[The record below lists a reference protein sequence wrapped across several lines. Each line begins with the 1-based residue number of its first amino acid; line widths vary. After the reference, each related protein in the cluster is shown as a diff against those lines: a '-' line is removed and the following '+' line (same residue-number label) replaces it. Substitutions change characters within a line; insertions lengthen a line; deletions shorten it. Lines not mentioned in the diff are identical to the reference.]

1 MSYSCAVPD
10 PLPTAAAPWTVPFL
24 DQMRQVGDPV
34 ADAVVIE
41 LFKDG
46 DVAAVNDLMRNMVA
60 NEYPP
65 PESLPPVVRDYLA
78 QTDVLP
84 EWADPQLIKLGEDL
98 FWRYGTKLILVL
110 YCYSLPFCYLGK
122 NGVQVLALTNRLGS
136 NPTRRLIETAQ
147 LLVDVMQAGGLTAQQ
162 GRGRRTTQKVR
173 LMHAA
178 IRQLAPT
185 APQWKADFGLP
196 VNQEDLA
203 GTLMSFSW
211 IALDGLDKLGVEVTP
226 AEGEAFLHCWLVVG
240 HLLGIRPELLPKDV
254 ASAKGLA
261 DAIAAHQFGPCP
273 EGQALT
279 KALVDMMAST
289 LPGDIFSHATP
300 LLIRCFLGATW
311 SEWLGVKEPSWE
323 TALATP
329 FRALGFEASLLLE
342 RSKALGLLAEHVGRL
357 IVESIVYVG
366 RGGNRPSFSIPVDL
380 REQWGV
386 NWRS

>member
-1 MSYSCAVPD
+1 
-10 PLPTAAAPWTVPFL
+10 
-24 DQMRQVGDPV
+24 MRQVGDPV
-34 ADAVVIE
+34 ADQVVSQ

-60 NEYPP
+60 NEYPA
-65 PESLPPVVRDYLA
+65 PESLPLIVRDYLS

-84 EWADPQLIKLGEDL
+84 EWADPQLIQTGEDL

-110 YCYSLPFCYLGK
+110 YCYSLPFCYLGR
-122 NGVQVLALTNRLGS
+122 NGVQVLALTTRLAS
-136 NPTRRLIETAQ
+136 NPTRRIVETAQ
-147 LLVDVMQAGGLTAQQ
+147 LLVDVMQAGGLTTPT
-162 GRGRRTTQKVR
+162 GRGRRSIQKVR

-185 APQWKADFGLP
+185 APQWKASFGLP

-226 AEGEAFLHCWLVVG
+226 AEREAFLHCWLVIG
-240 HLLGIRPELLPKDV
+240 HLLGIQPELLPTDV
-254 ASAKGLA
+254 ASAKALA
-261 DAIAAHQFGPCP
+261 EAVAAHEFGPCP

-279 KALVDMMAST
+279 TALVDMMAST
-289 LPGDIFSHATP
+289 LPGDVFSRAAP
-300 LLIRCFLGATW
+300 LLMRYFLGPTW
-311 SEWLGVKEPSWE
+311 SGWLGVEEPSWE
-323 TALATP
+323 TALAAP
-329 FRALGFEASLLLE
+329 LRLLGIEHSAILE
-342 RSKALGLLAEHVGRL
+342 HSTAISVLAEHVGRL
-357 IVESIVYVG
+357 IVESIVFVG
-366 RGGNRPSFSIPVDL
+366 RGGNRPSFSIPTDL

>member
-1 MSYSCAVPD
+1 M
-10 PLPTAAAPWTVPFL
+10 WTVPFL
-24 DQMRQVGDPV
+24 EQMRQVGDPV
-34 ADAVVIE
+34 ADRVVTE
-41 LFKDG
+41 LFRDG

-65 PESLPPVVRDYLA
+65 PESLPAIVRDYLA

-84 EWADPQLIKLGEDL
+84 AWADAQLIQTGEQL

-122 NGVQVLALTNRLGS
+122 NGVQVLALTTRLAS
-136 NPTRRLIETAQ
+136 NPTRRVIETAQ
-147 LLVDVMQAGGLTAQQ
+147 LLVDVMQAGGLTTDQ
-162 GRGRRTTQKVR
+162 GRGRRTIQKVR

-178 IRQLAPT
+178 IRLLAPT
-185 APQWKADFGLP
+185 APQWKTDFGVP

-226 AEGEAFLHCWLVVG
+226 AEREAFLHCWLIVG
-240 HLLGIRPELLPKDV
+240 HLMGIQPELLPRDV
-254 ASAKGLA
+254 PSAKGLA
-261 DAIAAHQFGPCP
+261 DEIAAHQFRPCP

-289 LPGDIFSHATP
+289 LPGDVFSHAAP

-311 SEWLGVKEPSWE
+311 ASWLGVEEPSWE
-323 TALATP
+323 TALAAP
-329 FRALGFEASLLLE
+329 LRALGFEASALLE
-342 RSKALGLLAEHVGRL
+342 RSKAFSVLAEHVGQL

>member
-1 MSYSCAVPD
+1 
-10 PLPTAAAPWTVPFL
+10 
-24 DQMRQVGDPV
+24 MRQVGDPV
-34 ADAVVIE
+34 ADQVAIE

-60 NEYPP
+60 NEYPA
-65 PESLPPVVRDYLA
+65 PESLPAIVRDYLA

-84 EWADPQLIKLGEDL
+84 EWADPQLIQAGEQL

-110 YCYSLPFCYLGK
+110 YCYSLPFCYLGR

-136 NPTRRLIETAQ
+136 NPTRRIIETAQ
-147 LLVDVMQAGGLTAQQ
+147 LLVDVMQAGGLTTPQ
-162 GRGRRTTQKVR
+162 GRGRRTIQKVR
-173 LMHAA
+173 TMHAA
-178 IRQLAPT
+178 IRRLAPT
-185 APQWKADFGLP
+185 APQWRAGFGVP

-211 IALDGLDKLGVEVTP
+211 IALDGLDKLGIEVAP
-226 AEGEAFLHCWLVVG
+226 SECQAFLHCWLVVG
-240 HLLGIRPELLPKDV
+240 HLLGIRPELLPRDIT
-254 ASAKGLA
+254 SAKALS

-289 LPGDIFSHATP
+289 LAGDAFSHAAP
-300 LLIRCFLGATW
+300 LLMRCFLGATW
-311 SEWLGVKEPSWE
+311 AGWLGIEEPSWE
-323 TALATP
+323 TALAAP
-329 FRALGFEASLLLE
+329 LRELGFEASALLE
-342 RSKALGLLAEHVGRL
+342 RSKAFSALAEHVGQL
-357 IVESIVYVG
+357 IVESIVYIG
-366 RGGNRPSFSIPVDL
+366 RGGNRPSFSIPMDL

>member
-10 PLPTAAAPWTVPFL
+10 PIPTTAPPWTVPFL
-24 DQMRQVGDPV
+24 EQMRLVGDPV
-34 ADAVVIE
+34 ADRVVTE
-41 LFKDG
+41 LFRDG

-60 NEYPP
+60 NEYPT
-65 PESLPPVVRDYLA
+65 PESLPQIVRDYLA
-78 QTDVLP
+78 QTDALP
-84 EWADPQLIKLGEDL
+84 EWADSRLIQTGEQL

-110 YCYSLPFCYLGK
+110 YCYSLPFCYLGR
-122 NGVQVLALTNRLGS
+122 NGVHVLALTTRLAS
-136 NPTRRLIETAQ
+136 NPTRRIIETAQ
-147 LLVDVMQAGGLTAQQ
+147 LLVDVMQPGGLTTDQ
-162 GRGRRTTQKVR
+162 GRGRRTIQKVR

-211 IALDGLDKLGVEVTP
+211 IALDGLDKLGVEVAP
-226 AEGEAFLHCWLVVG
+226 AEREAFLHCWLVVG
-240 HLLGIRPELLPKDV
+240 HLLGIQPELLPRDV
-254 ASAKGLA
+254 ASAKALTE
-261 DAIAAHQFGPCP
+261 AIAAHQFGPCP

-279 KALVDMMAST
+279 KALIDMMAST
-289 LPGDIFSHATP
+289 LAGDVFSHAAP
-300 LLIRCFLGATW
+300 LLMRCFLGAAQA
-311 SEWLGVKEPSWE
+311 EWLGVEEPRWE
-323 TALATP
+323 TALVAP
-329 FRALGFEASLLLE
+329 LRALGFEASALLE
-342 RSKALGLLAEHVGRL
+342 HSKAVSALGEHMGRL

-366 RGGNRPSFSIPVDL
+366 RGGNRPSFSIPLDL

>member
-1 MSYSCAVPD
+1 
-10 PLPTAAAPWTVPFL
+10 
-24 DQMRQVGDPV
+24 V
-34 ADAVVIE
+34 ADRVVSE

-46 DVAAVNDLMRNMVA
+46 DVAVVNELMRNMVA
-60 NEYPP
+60 NEYPA
-65 PESLPPVVRDYLA
+65 PETLPAIVRDYLA

-84 EWADPQLIKLGEDL
+84 QWADPQLIQTGEQL

-122 NGVQVLALTNRLGS
+122 NGVQVLALTTRLAS
-136 NPTRRLIETAQ
+136 NPTRRILETAQ
-147 LLVDVMQAGGLTAQQ
+147 LLVDVMQAGGLTTPL
-162 GRGRRTTQKVR
+162 GRGRRTIQKVR

-178 IRQLAPT
+178 IRRLAPA
-185 APQWKADFGLP
+185 APEWKSDFGLP

-211 IALDGLDKLGVEVTP
+211 ISLDGLDKLGVEVTP
-226 AEGEAFLHCWLVVG
+226 AEREAFLHCWLVVG
-240 HLLGIRPELLPKDV
+240 HLLGIQPELLPKDV
-254 ASAKGLA
+254 ASAKALS
-261 DAIAAHQFGPCP
+261 DAIAAQQFGPCP

-289 LPGDIFSHATP
+289 LPGDVFSRAAP
-300 LLIRCFLGATW
+300 LLIRYFLGSTW
-311 SEWLGVKEPSWE
+311 AGWLGVEEPPWE
-323 TALATP
+323 TALAAP
-329 FRALGFEASLLLE
+329 LRVLGIEASALVE
-342 RSKALGLLAEHVGRL
+342 RSKALSALAEHAGQL

-366 RGGNRPSFSIPVDL
+366 RGGNRPSFNIPVDL

>member
-1 MSYSCAVPD
+1 
-10 PLPTAAAPWTVPFL
+10 
-24 DQMRQVGDPV
+24 MRRVGDPV
-34 ADAVVIE
+34 ADRVVAE

-46 DVAAVNDLMRNMVA
+46 DVGAVNDLMRNLVA

-65 PESLPPVVRDYLA
+65 PEGLPPMVRDYLA
-78 QTDVLP
+78 QADVLP
-84 EWADPQLIKLGEDL
+84 EWADPQLIQTGEQL

-122 NGVQVLALTNRLGS
+122 NGVQVLALTTRLAS
-136 NPTRRLIETAQ
+136 NPTRRIVETAQ
-147 LLVDVMQAGGLTAQQ
+147 LLVDVMQPGGLTTPQ
-162 GRGRRTTQKVR
+162 GRGRRSIQKVR

-178 IRQLAPT
+178 IRLLAPT
-185 APQWKADFGLP
+185 APQWKTGFGVP

-211 IALDGLDKLGVEVTP
+211 IALDGLDKLGVEVPP
-226 AEGEAFLHCWLVVG
+226 AEREAFLHCWLIVG
-240 HLLGIRPELLPKDV
+240 HLLGIQPELLPRDV
-254 ASAKGLA
+254 ASARGLA
-261 DAIAAHQFGPCP
+261 EAIAAHQFGPCP

-289 LPGDIFSHATP
+289 LPGDVFSRAAP

-311 SEWLGVKEPSWE
+311 AGWLGVEEPPWE
-323 TALATP
+323 IALAAP
-329 FRALGFEASLLLE
+329 LRALGFEASALLE
-342 RSKALGLLAEHVGRL
+342 RSKALSLLAEHVGQL

-366 RGGNRPSFSIPVDL
+366 RGGNRPSFSIPTDL

>member
-1 MSYSCAVPD
+1 
-10 PLPTAAAPWTVPFL
+10 LAPPWNTPFL
-24 DQMRQVGDPV
+24 EQMRRLGDPV
-34 ADAVVIE
+34 ADRVVTE
-41 LFKDG
+41 LFRDG
-46 DVAAVNDLMRNMVA
+46 DVAAVNRLMQNMVA
-60 NEYPP
+60 NEYPS
-65 PESLPPVVRDYLA
+65 PESMPAIVRDYLA

-84 EWADPQLIKLGEDL
+84 EWTDPQLIQTGEQL

-110 YCYSLPFCYLGK
+110 YCYSLPFCYLGR
-122 NGVQVLALTNRLGS
+122 NGVQVLALTNRLAS
-136 NPTRRLIETAQ
+136 NPTRRIIETAQ
-147 LLVDVMQAGGLTAQQ
+147 LLVDVMQAGGLTSPQ
-162 GRGRRTTQKVR
+162 GRGRRSIQKVR

-185 APQWKADFGLP
+185 APQWKANFGLP

-211 IALDGLDKLGVEVTP
+211 IALDGLDKLGVETTP
-226 AEGEAFLHCWLVVG
+226 AEGEAFLHCWLIVG
-240 HLLGIRPELLPKDV
+240 HLLGIQAELLPRDV
-254 ASAKGLA
+254 AAAKGLA

-289 LPGDIFSHATP
+289 LPGDVFSHAAP
-300 LLIRCFLGATW
+300 LLIRCFLGTTW
-311 SEWLGVKEPSWE
+311 AGWLGVEEPSWE
-323 TALATP
+323 VALVSP
-329 FRALGFEASLLLE
+329 LRALGFETGALLEGSRALSLL
-342 RSKALGLLAEHVGRL
+342 ADHVGQL

-366 RGGNRPSFSIPVDL
+366 RGGNRPSVSIPEDL